1 MRTDHS
7 LLGRNTLWLRPM
19 HPSIFSIL
27 AGAGAPLRS
36 FKAGEII
43 LREGDPAEELYVVKS
58 GKVEITPW
66 ETP

>member
-7 LLGRNTLWLRPM
+7 LLGRNTLWLHRCTRRFQ
-19 HPSIFSIL
+19 HLGRSRGV
-27 AGAGAPLRS
+27 AGS

-43 LREGDPAEELYVVKS
+43 FREGDPAEELYVVKS
-58 GKVEITPW
+58 GKVEIKPW